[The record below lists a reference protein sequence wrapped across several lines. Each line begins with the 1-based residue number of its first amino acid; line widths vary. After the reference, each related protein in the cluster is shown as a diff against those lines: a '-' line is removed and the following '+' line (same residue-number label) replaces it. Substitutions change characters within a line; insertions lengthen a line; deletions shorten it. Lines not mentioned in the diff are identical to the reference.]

1 MNLATQNKTEL
12 KIVADENI
20 PNIKEF
26 FSAIG
31 SVKTYP
37 GRSISVEHVL
47 SADVLLVRSVTKV
60 NQLLLNNSKVKFVG
74 TCTIGTDHLDLEYLN
89 ASGITFASAPGSN
102 ANSVVEYVFSCLARV
117 KPDWCEASFGIVG
130 CGNVGNRLYRR
141 LKSLGLNCRYYDP
154 LLTPEDLRMVGLSIE
169 DSSDLEEVL
178 QADVVCVHTPLTT
191 SGPYPTKHLIGLE
204 QLKSLRPGTL
214 LLNAGRGPVIDNQS
228 LFTCLS
234 NGQDIKVVL
243 DVWETEPV
251 ISHPLMDLIVKATP
265 HIAGYSYDGK
275 VKGVEMIYKALC
287 QYLQQ
292 PITQSSRSILESVNT
307 SEKSILRADS
317 TKNFSIQL
325 NESSIQNALNKA
337 IIAGYDIDTDDTN
350 MRASITPSLNTKD
363 SGTKFDLLRKN
374 YPQRREFSAYC
385 VGFSAQNELTGI
397 QKNLIKSQLQ
407 DLGFRV

>member
-1 MNLATQNKTEL
+1 MNLASQNRAAL
-12 KIVADENI
+12 NIVADENI
-20 PNIKEF
+20 PNINDF
-26 FSAIG
+26 FSAFG
-31 SVKTYP
+31 SVHTYP
-37 GRSISVEHVL
+37 GRSISNQHVRD
-47 SADVLLVRSVTKV
+47 ADILLVRSVTQV
-60 NQLLLNNSKVKFVG
+60 NQQLLKNSKVKFVG
-74 TCTIGTDHLDLEYLN
+74 TCTIGTDHLDLDYL
-89 ASGITFASAPGSN
+89 SSTGITYASAPGAN

-130 CGNVGNRLYRR
+130 CGNVGGRLYRR
-141 LKSLGLNCRYYDP
+141 LKSLGLNCRFYDP
-154 LLTPEDLRMVGLSIE
+154 ILTHDDLRKVGLSSE
-169 DSSDLEEVL
+169 DSADLEDVL

-204 QLKSLRPGTL
+204 QLKSLCPGTL

-251 ISHPLMDLIVKATP
+251 ISHSLMDLIVKATP

-307 SEKSILRADS
+307 SEKSILRTGS
-317 TKNFSIQL
+317 TKNVSIQL

-337 IIAGYDIDTDDTN
+337 IIAGYDVDTDDAN

-363 SGTKFDLLRKN
+363 SGARFDLLRKN
-374 YPQRREFSAYC
+374 YPQRREFSAYF
-385 VGFSAQNELTGI
+385 VGFTAQNELTSI

-407 DLGFRV
+407 ALGFRV